1 MPRRTDLRRI
11 LLLGSGPIVIGQACE
26 FDYSGTQACKA
37 LRAEGFEVVLVNSNP
52 ASIMTDPDMADR
64 TYIEPLTPEVV
75 ARVIEIEQPDA
86 LLPTMGGQTALNLA
100 VALAENG
107 TLEKHGVELIGAN
120 LQAIRKAEDRLLFK
134 EAMERIGVA
143 VCPSGI
149 ANTLEEAER
158 VGEVIGSYPRI
169 IRPAFTLGGSGGGIA
184 YNPEEFRAFCKSGL
198 EASPVS
204 QILVEQSLLGWKEFE
219 LEVMRDSADN
229 VVIVCSIENLDPMGV
244 HTGDSITVAP
254 AQTLT
259 DREYQRLRDQ
269 SIAIIREIG
278 VDTGGSNI
286 QFAINPANGDVVVI
300 EMNPR
305 VSRSSALASKAT
317 GFPIAKIAARL
328 AVGYTLDEIVNDI
341 TGATPA
347 CFEPT
352 IDYVVT
358 TIPRFAFEKFRGS
371 PAVLTTSMKSVG
383 EAMAIGRCFEESF
396 QKALR
401 SLETGHAGW
410 GCDRPDAASDLTL
423 APDPTALER
432 ALRTATPERI
442 FAVREAMLVGRSDDE
457 IHQLSAIDPWFLA
470 KLRCILEAEQ
480 RLLRGRQL
488 QQLDAAALLELKQLG
503 FSDRQIAWAT
513 GSDELTVRRHRQ
525 GLGINAVFKTV
536 DTCAAEFASSTPY
549 HYSTYER
556 PLERLNAAG
565 ELEIVPPENEVQPES
580 RRKVMILG
588 GGPNR
593 IGQGIEFDY
602 CCVHASFALQAEGFA
617 TVMVNSNPE
626 TVSTDYDTS
635 DRLYFEPLTL
645 EDVLNVIEV
654 EHPEGV
660 IVQFGG
666 QTPLKLAIPLLR
678 WLASPEGLATGTRVW
693 GTSPESIDAAEDR
706 EQFEAILRRLEIRQP
721 RNGLARSEAEAR
733 TIAARVG
740 YPVVVRP
747 SYVLGGRAMEVV
759 YDEAELNRYM
769 VEAVQVEP
777 DHPVLID
784 QYLDNAIEVDV
795 DALCDLEG
803 VVVIGGVMEH
813 IEPAGIH
820 SGDSACW
827 LPSVSLSEAALA
839 TIREWSRALA
849 LALGVR
855 GLINLQFAVQY
866 DPEQGERVFI
876 IEANPRASRTV
887 PFVAKATG
895 VPLAKVASQLMA
907 GRTLAE
913 LGLMA
918 EPIPP
923 LQTVKEAVLPFKRVP
938 GSDTLLGPEMR
949 STGEVMGI
957 ASSAGMAYAKAELA
971 AGEALPTSG
980 TVFLSTHDR
989 DKQALLPVAERLVGL
1004 GFDLIATGGT
1014 AEALRAAG
1022 LQVESILKV
1031 HEGRPNIEDAI
1042 RSARIQLIINTPI
1055 GRQAAHDDKY
1065 LRRAALDYAV
1075 PTVTTLAGAR
1085 AAVEA
1090 ITALQQQKIEV
1101 NALQDIH
1108 PGLTR

>member
-1 MPRRTDLRRI
+1 
-11 LLLGSGPIVIGQACE
+11 
-26 FDYSGTQACKA
+26 
-37 LRAEGFEVVLVNSNP
+37 
-52 ASIMTDPDMADR
+52 
-64 TYIEPLTPEVV
+64 
-75 ARVIEIEQPDA
+75 
-86 LLPTMGGQTALNLA
+86 MGCQTALNLA

-107 TLEKHGVELIGAN
+107 TLDKHGVELIGAN

-286 QFAINPANGDVVVI
+286 QFAINPVNGDVVVI

-328 AVGYTLDEIVNDI
+328 AVGYTLDEILNDI

-358 TIPRFAFEKFRGS
+358 KIPRFAFEKFRGS
-371 PAVLTTSMKSVG
+371 PALLTTSMKSVG

-410 GCDRPDAASDLTL
+410 GCDRPDSVSDPQLV
-423 APDPTALER
+423 PDPTALER

-442 FAVREAMLVGRSDDE
+442 FAVREAMLAGRSDDE

-488 QQLDAAALLELKQLG
+488 EQLDAAALLELKQLG

-666 QTPLKLAIPLLR
+666 QTPLKLAIPLLH
-678 WLASPEGLATGTRVW
+678 WLASPEGLATGSRIW

-733 TIAARVG
+733 AIAARVG

-759 YDEAELNRYM
+759 YEEAELNRYM

-795 DALCDLEG
+795 DALCDREG
-803 VVVIGGVMEH
+803 VVLIGGVMEH

-839 TIREWSRALA
+839 TIRAWSRALA

-855 GLINLQFAVQY
+855 GLINLQFAVQI
-866 DPEQGERVFI
+866 DPELGERVFI

-913 LGLMA
+913 LGLTA

-923 LQTVKEAVLPFKRVP
+923 LQTVKEAVLPFKRFP

-989 DKQALLPVAERLVGL
+989 DKPALLPVAERLVGL
-1004 GFDLIATGGT
+1004 GFALIATGGT

-1090 ITALQQQKIEV
+1090 ITALQQQTIEV

-1108 PGLTR
+1108 PGPTR